1 MKTIKITLP
10 ADNITLTRATDITII
25 TYNSV
30 FDGKPRMFVHH
41 VMGYYYDYTLTDNL
55 LTLK

>member
-10 ADNITLTRATDITII
+10 AYNITLTRATDLTII
-25 TYNSV
+25 TYDSIYE
-30 FDGKPRMFVHH
+30 GKPRMFVYH
-41 VMGYYYDYTLTDNL
+41 VIGYFYEYTLTDNL